1 MKRRIDLIDQHLEGR
16 TFNDEKVRVAE
27 TALCP
32 KSAATRDSSRL
43 LAIALVALAAAACAQ
58 PRPYHTLTSEPV
70 PRVGELVLPVAI
82 DIDGSNVRWR
92 CTYDVA
98 DTGQEFTVEQSAP
111 FCDYHR
117 VIP

>member
-1 MKRRIDLIDQHLEGR
+1 
-16 TFNDEKVRVAE
+16 
-27 TALCP
+27 
-32 KSAATRDSSRL
+32 
-43 LAIALVALAAAACAQ
+43 VALAAAACAQ

-98 DTGQEFTVEQSAP
+98 DHRRCGPAWPDAQLCGSAP
-111 FCDYHR
+111 RTAAVVACESQLLSLGSWDAVGKPVSEPLTSR
-117 VIP
+117 LVRASTLVE